1 MPNYKELIEG
11 DIQIVNREIEKAN
24 FHIDLFKWVAEKES
38 DKKKKAEILL
48 KVETLKDGIKKN
60 EAYKKMVGEF
70 LAEQGGIK
78 STFI

>member
-1 MPNYKELIEG
+1 MPNYKELIEC
-11 DIQIVNREIEKAN
+11 DILIVNREIEKAN
-24 FHIDLFKWVAEKES
+24 FHIDLFKWVADKES

-48 KVETLKDGIKKN
+48 KVETLKDSIKKN

-70 LAEQGGIK
+70 LAEQGGVK